1 MKQQIRRILALA
13 LVVLALAAI
22 FTGCAKKP
30 GKTLTVD
37 VTHGDGT
44 TKTFTV
50 KTDAENLGAALVED
64 KEIGVTG
71 EDSDYGIFITTVD
84 GEAASNEEQTFW
96 SISKDGV
103 DLGRRGQPA
112 HCRRRAL
119 RADAQNLVNQIPR
132 LSIRPAGTFL
142 ENLRDCL

>member
-22 FTGCAKKP
+22 FTGCAKKS
-30 GKTLTVD
+30 GKALTVD

-64 KEIGVTG
+64 
-71 EDSDYGIFITTVD
+71 
-84 GEAASNEEQTFW
+84 
-96 SISKDGV
+96 
-103 DLGRRGQPA
+103 
-112 HCRRRAL
+112 
-119 RADAQNLVNQIPR
+119 
-132 LSIRPAGTFL
+132 
-142 ENLRDCL
+142 

>member
-50 KTDAENLGAALVED
+50 KTDV
-64 KEIGVTG
+64 
-71 EDSDYGIFITTVD
+71 
-84 GEAASNEEQTFW
+84 
-96 SISKDGV
+96 
-103 DLGRRGQPA
+103 
-112 HCRRRAL
+112 
-119 RADAQNLVNQIPR
+119 
-132 LSIRPAGTFL
+132 
-142 ENLRDCL
+142 

>member
-1 MKQQIRRILALA
+1 MKKQMRRIFALALA
-13 LVVLALAAI
+13 VLVLAAA

-37 VTHGDGT
+37 VTHGDGS

-64 KEIGVTG
+64 KDIGVTG
-71 EDSDYGIFITTVD
+71 EDSQYGIYITTVD
-84 GEAASNEEQTFW
+84 GEAASDDDQTFW

-103 DLGRRGQPA
+103 DLEVGADSQPI
-112 HCRRRAL
+112 
-119 RADAQNLVNQIPR
+119 ADGEHYELTLKNW
-132 LSIRPAGTFL
+132 
-142 ENLRDCL
+142 